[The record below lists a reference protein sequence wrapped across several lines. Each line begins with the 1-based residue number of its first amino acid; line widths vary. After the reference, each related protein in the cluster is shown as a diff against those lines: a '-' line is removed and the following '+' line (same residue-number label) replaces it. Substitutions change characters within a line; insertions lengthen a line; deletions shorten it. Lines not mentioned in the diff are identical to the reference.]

1 MDASSHLA
9 HVSQYQNYQGSTSRP
24 SMSRSQ
30 TTGSTGPNE
39 IDFSI
44 PDVRPGLARIGRRL
58 TEMSENFL
66 YDDVKSSDSE
76 TKRPSTPSMSTSVP
90 FMGDEPVF
98 CPFCDKPL
106 PPALLL
112 QHMTSAPDSVPN
124 IKANPRLAGVESS
137 SMAKTTS
144 APEGSGS
151 AKQPSTPAGKP
162 HLNKQPSGISASRPT
177 SPMSAAQLAANVKE
191 ADSVDSAAG
200 KLLLDTDTLRK
211 WSKIAGV
218 ELDLPAPTPEVSA
231 SKKEDT
237 QPQTPAKPFPKLA
250 PPPEDSSRSSS
261 RNSSKFS
268 LFGKGKNKPE
278 DDEDDES
285 DDDLGG
291 GGGYARL
298 DAPASPE
305 RVERELPSLKKRSV
319 EEGDASVAT
328 ETSTETGQET
338 KEKAEP
344 VASDAE
350 VRELLKEVLIK
361 INEVVRSLDSPSAS
375 EDQAWLTSHSPN
387 HTPRF
392 YIPTVP
398 YSLRSRLLAPTWQWL
413 RPTRKCSR
421 NS

>member
-1 MDASSHLA
+1 MDATSHLA
-9 HVSQYQNYQGSTSRP
+9 HVSQYRDYQGSTSRP

-39 IDFSI
+39 IDFGI

-66 YDDVKSSDSE
+66 YDDVKSPDSG
-76 TKRPSTPSMSTSVP
+76 TKRPSTTTMSTAVP

-112 QHMTSAPDSVPN
+112 QHMTTAGQEVDQ
-124 IKANPRLAGVESS
+124 KANPRLAGVESS
-137 SMAKTTS
+137 SMAKTAS
-144 APEGSGS
+144 APDGST
-151 AKQPSTPAGKP
+151 KQSPLPPGVKP
-162 HLNKQPSGISASRPT
+162 NLHKQPSGIAASRPN

-218 ELDLPAPTPEVSA
+218 ELDLPSPPDSA
-231 SKKEDT
+231 STSTKKEDI
-237 QPQTPAKPFPKLA
+237 QPQPLAKPFPKLA

-278 DDEDDES
+278 DEEEDES

-291 GGGYARL
+291 AGGYARL

-305 RVERELPSLKKRSV
+305 RVERELPSLKKRAV
-319 EEGDASVAT
+319 EERDVSANA
-328 ETSTETGQET
+328 ETTRE
-338 KEKAEP
+338 EP
-344 VASDAE
+344 EEMPEPAASDTE
-350 VRELLKEVLIK
+350 VRELLKEVLTK
-361 INEVVRSLDSPSAS
+361 INEVVSHLSSLPAS
-375 EDQAWLTSHSPN
+375 GVQARLTSNSPN
-387 HTPRF
+387 HTPRCC
-392 YIPTVP
+392 IPTAH
-398 YSLRSRLLAPTWQWL
+398 YSPRSRLLAQIWQWL
-413 RPTRKCSR
+413 KPTRRCSR
-421 NS
+421 SN